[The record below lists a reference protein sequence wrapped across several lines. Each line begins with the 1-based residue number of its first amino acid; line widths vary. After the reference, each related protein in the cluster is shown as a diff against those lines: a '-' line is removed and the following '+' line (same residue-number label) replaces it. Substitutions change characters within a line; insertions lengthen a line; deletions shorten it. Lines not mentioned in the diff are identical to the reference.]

1 MDLLERF
8 RHHLSAL
15 PLTEGR
21 ALVAVSGGPDSI
33 VLLDL
38 LQRSTDLHRQEL
50 VVAHFDHGISPMSGE
65 VAAAVQALAASRGF
79 AFECGSGALGPGA
92 GETAARAARYTWLE
106 AARVRQGAHRVFTAH
121 HADDQIETILMRLLA
136 GSGPAGLAGM
146 ASVSG
151 TLVRP
156 LLPFRREALARY
168 ARDAGLAVW
177 LDPANHDPRHLRSWV
192 RCELLPQLRVRLP
205 TIDAALERVGSQ
217 AARDR
222 AAWDAVLEVLPGLEP
237 RSEDHGISV
246 AGASLAGYDS
256 ALAETVL
263 MALARRVGCRLGP
276 ARAQRLLQLARHGGS
291 GAVVPLGGEWKAE
304 LAFGRLRLLRTPAP
318 GRVAPA
324 EGWLLE
330 GESGEGAWGGW
341 RIRWSRETAPDLQPR
356 AGLSAW
362 FAPEPLATEAQP
374 LATEAQPL
382 TVRRWMPGEKVRP
395 LAGVGR
401 RLIVRCFQDARI
413 PRTRRSE
420 WPVLARQDDVVWI
433 PGVCR
438 SDALLPARG
447 TEALR
452 VDAEYA

>member
-1 MDLLERF
+1 MDLFGQF
-8 RHHLSAL
+8 RQHLAT
-15 PLTEGR
+15 LTLSEGR
-21 ALVAVSGGPDSI
+21 ALVAVSGGPDSV

-38 LQRSTDLHRQEL
+38 LRRSTDLHRLEL
-50 VVAHFDHGISPMSGE
+50 VVAHFDHGISAASAE
-65 VAAAVQALAASRGF
+65 VALAVQALAASWGL
-79 AFECGSGALGPGA
+79 AVECGRGALGNRA
-92 GETAARAARYTWLE
+92 GETAARAARYAWLE
-106 AARVRQGAHRVFTAH
+106 SVRLRRGARTVFTAH

-156 LLPFRREALARY
+156 LLPFRREALACY
-168 ARDAGLAVW
+168 AREAALTVW
-177 LDPANHDPRHLRSWV
+177 LDPANRDPRHLRSWV
-192 RCELLPQLRVRLP
+192 RCELLPELRTRLP
-205 TIDAALERVGSQ
+205 AIDAALLRVGTQ

-222 AAWDAVLEVLPGLEP
+222 AAWDAVLDLLPGLEP
-237 RSEDHGISV
+237 RSEDRGISV

-263 MALARRVGCRLGP
+263 MAVARRVGCRLGP
-276 ARAQRLLQLARHGGS
+276 ARAERLLELTRRGAS

-304 LAFGRLRLLRTPAP
+304 LAFGRLRLLRSPSSEHL
-318 GRVAPA
+318 APA
-324 EGWLLE
+324 DPWSLH

-341 RIRWSRETAPDLQPR
+341 RIRWSREPAPESQAR
-356 AGLSAW
+356 VAFSAW
-362 FAPEPLATEAQP
+362 FAPEALA
-374 LATEAQPL
+374 
-382 TVRRWMPGEKVRP
+382 VRRWLPGEKVRP
-395 LAGVGR
+395 LAGAGR

-420 WPVLARQDDVVWI
+420 WPILAHQDDVVWI

-438 SDALLPARG
+438 SDALLPVRG

>member
-1 MDLLERF
+1 
-8 RHHLSAL
+8 
-15 PLTEGR
+15 
-21 ALVAVSGGPDSI
+21 
-33 VLLDL
+33 
-38 LQRSTDLHRQEL
+38 
-50 VVAHFDHGISPMSGE
+50 
-65 VAAAVQALAASRGF
+65 
-79 AFECGSGALGPGA
+79 
-92 GETAARAARYTWLE
+92 
-106 AARVRQGAHRVFTAH
+106 
-121 HADDQIETILMRLLA
+121 
-136 GSGPAGLAGM
+136 M

-156 LLPFRREALARY
+156 LLPFSRAALARY

-237 RSEDHGISV
+237 RSEDRGISV
-246 AGASLAGYDS
+246 AGAALVGYDS
-256 ALAETVL
+256 ALAQTVL
-263 MALARRVGCRLGP
+263 MAIARRAGCRLGP
-276 ARAQRLLQLARHGGS
+276 ARAQRLLDLARHGGS

-304 LAFGRLRLLRTPAP
+304 LAFGRLRLLRAPAD

-324 EGWLLE
+324 EEWSLD
-330 GESGEGAWGGW
+330 GESGAGVWGGW
-341 RIRWSRETAPDLQPR
+341 RIRWSRETAPELQPR
-356 AGLSAW
+356 VGLSAW
-362 FAPEPLATEAQP
+362 FAPEALW
-374 LATEAQPL
+374 
-382 TVRRWMPGEKVRP
+382 VRRWLPGEKVRP

-420 WPVLARQDDVVWI
+420 WPVLARQSDVVWI

-447 TEALR
+447 SEALR
-452 VDAEYA
+452 VDADYA

>member
-1 MDLLERF
+1 MDLLGQF
-8 RHHLSAL
+8 RHHLATL
-15 PLTEGR
+15 PLPRGR
-21 ALVAVSGGPDSI
+21 ALVAVSGGPDSA

-38 LQRSTDLHRQEL
+38 LRRSADLHGLEL
-50 VVAHFDHGISPMSGE
+50 VVAHFDHGISPASAE
-65 VAAAVQALAASRGF
+65 VAAAVRALAASHGL
-79 AFECGSGALGPGA
+79 AFECGRGRLGPGA
-92 GETAARAARYTWLE
+92 GETVARAARYAWLE
-106 AARVRQGAHRVFTAH
+106 SARVSQGAHSVFTAH
-121 HADDQIETILMRLLA
+121 HADDQVETILMRLLA

-146 ASVSG
+146 ASVRG

-168 ARDAGLAVW
+168 AREAGLAVW
-177 LDPANHDPRHLRSWV
+177 IDPANHDPRHLRSWV
-192 RCELLPQLRVRLP
+192 RCELLPGLRARLP
-205 TIDAALERVGSQ
+205 AIDAALARAGSQ

-222 AAWDAVLEVLPGLEP
+222 AAWDAVLEVLPGLELC
-237 RSEDHGISV
+237 SEADGISV

-256 ALAETVL
+256 GLAETVL
-263 MALARRVGCRLGP
+263 MAVARRAGCRLGP
-276 ARAQRLLQLARHGGS
+276 ARAERLLALARRGGS
-291 GAVVPLGGEWKAE
+291 GVVVPLGGEWKAE
-304 LAFGRLRLLRTPAP
+304 LAFGRLRLLRSPADE
-318 GRVAPA
+318 RLAPA
-324 EGWLLE
+324 EAWSLH

-341 RIRWSRETAPDLQPR
+341 RIRWSREPAPELQAR
-356 AGLSAW
+356 DGLSAW
-362 FAPEPLATEAQP
+362 FAPEALS
-374 LATEAQPL
+374 
-382 TVRRWMPGEKVRP
+382 VRRWLPGEKVRP

-413 PRTRRSE
+413 PRTRRGE

>member
-1 MDLLERF
+1 MDLLGQF
-8 RHHLSAL
+8 RHHLATL
-15 PLTEGR
+15 PLPEGR
-21 ALVAVSGGPDSI
+21 ALVAVSGGPDSV

-38 LQRSTDLHRQEL
+38 LRRSTDLHRLDL
-50 VVAHFDHGISPMSGE
+50 VVAHFNHGISPASDE
-65 VAAAVQALAASRGF
+65 VATAVQALAESYGL
-79 AFECGSGALGPGA
+79 AFEWARGALGVHA
-92 GETAARAARYTWLE
+92 GETAARAARYAWLE
-106 AARVRQGAHRVFTAH
+106 SVRVRQRAHSVFTAH

-146 ASVSG
+146 APVSG

-156 LLPFRREALARY
+156 LLPFRREALVHY
-168 ARDAGLAVW
+168 ARDAGLTVW

-192 RCELLPQLRVRLP
+192 RCELLPGLRVRLP
-205 TIDAALERVGSQ
+205 ATDAALLRAGSQ

-222 AAWDAVLEVLPGLEP
+222 TAWDAVLELLPGLEP
-237 RSEDHGISV
+237 RSEDRGISV

-263 MALARRVGCRLGP
+263 MAMARRVGCRVGP
-276 ARAQRLLQLARHGGS
+276 ARAERLLELARHGGS

-304 LAFGRLRLLRTPAP
+304 LAFGRLRLLRSPASEHL
-318 GRVAPA
+318 ASA
-324 EGWLLE
+324 DSWSLE
-330 GESGEGAWGGW
+330 GDSGEGAWGGW
-341 RIRWSRETAPDLQPR
+341 RIRWSREPAPEFQAR
-356 AGLSAW
+356 AALSAW
-362 FAPEPLATEAQP
+362 FAPDALS
-374 LATEAQPL
+374 
-382 TVRRWMPGEKVRP
+382 VRRWLPGEKVRP

-420 WPVLARQDDVVWI
+420 WPVLARQEDVVWV

>member
-1 MDLLERF
+1 MDLLEQF
-8 RHHLSAL
+8 RHHLSTL
-15 PLTEGR
+15 PLLEGR

-38 LQRSTDLHRQEL
+38 LQHSTDLHRQEL
-50 VVAHFDHGISPMSGE
+50 VVAHFDHGISPMSAE
-65 VAAAVQALAASRGF
+65 VAAAVQAFAASRGLV
-79 AFECGSGALGPGA
+79 FEGGSGALGPGA
-92 GETAARAARYTWLE
+92 GETAARVARYAWLE
-106 AARVRQGAHRVFTAH
+106 STRVRQGAHSVFTAH

-156 LLPFRREALARY
+156 LLPFPREALARY

-192 RCELLPQLRVRLP
+192 RCALLPQLRVRLP
-205 TIDAALERVGSQ
+205 TVDAALERVGSQ

-237 RSEDHGISV
+237 RSEDNGISV
-246 AGASLAGYDS
+246 AGASLVGYDS
-256 ALAETVL
+256 ALAQTVL
-263 MALARRVGCRLGP
+263 MAIARRVGCRLGP
-276 ARAQRLLQLARHGGS
+276 ARAQRLLELARHGGS

-304 LAFGRLRLLRTPAP
+304 LAFGRLRLLRTPAG

-324 EGWLLE
+324 EGWSLK

-341 RIRWSRETAPDLQPR
+341 RIRWSRETAPELQPR
-356 AGLSAW
+356 GSLSAW
-362 FAPEPLATEAQP
+362 FAPDALS
-374 LATEAQPL
+374 
-382 TVRRWMPGEKVRP
+382 VRRWLPGEKVRP
-395 LAGVGR
+395 LAGMGR

-438 SDALLPARG
+438 SDALLPAGG
-447 TEALR
+447 TEAIR